1 MTWRRDELPKTAAT
15 LASRP
20 GHETVRV
27 LVADVLRY
35 GLHANLDELGQE
47 VQAPDIGGRLDT
59 LFGATV
65 FEYKSNLSRERGDVE
80 ARLPDYLADRERK
93 TGRRFLGVVTDG
105 RAWEAY
111 ELRDGKLA
119 LLGKP
124 LDLSPAQPDA
134 LLAWLEPA
142 LADRDD
148 LPPEPLAVQR
158 ALGRDSFAFGHARAV
173 LGELWDALRGHP
185 EVALKRQL
193 WDGLLRE
200 VYGQPVGND
209 ALFLQHTYLTIVAKT
224 IAARALGKETDS
236 ADAILSGALLEQD
249 GIYGAVE
256 GDFFD
261 WVLLDPRGA
270 ALVLQIA
277 RQAARFDLRDVQADV
292 LKALYESL
300 IDPDQRHDLGE
311 YYTPDWLATKV
322 VARAVERPL
331 DQRVLDPAC
340 GSGTFLFH
348 AVRHL
353 LAAAKEAGL
362 PDTEAVRRCAERVR
376 GLDVH
381 PVAVII
387 ARVTWLL
394 ALGPAITERQGAYT
408 CPSFLATPCS
418 GT

>member
-1 MTWRRDELPKTAAT
+1 MTWRRDDLPQTAAK

-35 GLHANLDELGQE
+35 GLRANLDELSQE
-47 VQAPDIGGRLDT
+47 VRAPDIGGRLDT

-65 FEYKSNLSRERGDVE
+65 FEYKTDLRRERGDVE

-93 TGRRFLGVVTDG
+93 TGRRFLGIATDG

-111 ELRDGKLA
+111 ELRDAKLA
-119 LLGKP
+119 ALGKP
-124 LDLSPAQPDA
+124 LNLDPARPAEALGAA

-148 LPPEPLAVQR
+148 LPPEPRAVQR
-158 ALGRDSFAFGHARAV
+158 ALGRDSFAFGHARAA
-173 LGELWDALRGHP
+173 LGALWDTLRSHP

-224 IAARALGKETDS
+224 IAARALQQDTDS
-236 ADAILSGALLEQD
+236 AEAILSGQLLEQE

-261 WVLLDPRGA
+261 WVLLDPAGA
-270 ALVLQIA
+270 ALVLQVA
-277 RQAARFDLRDVQADV
+277 RQAARFRLRDVQADV

-311 YYTPDWLATKV
+311 YYTPDWLAAKV
-322 VARAVERPL
+322 VRAAVTLLSMTVSSIPPAAPAPSRSTPSATSSPRRRRPGATGA
-331 DQRVLDPAC
+331 AC
-340 GSGTFLFH
+340 RGAT
-348 AVRHL
+348 R
-353 LAAAKEAGL
+353 
-362 PDTEAVRRCAERVR
+362 TRRRR
-376 GLDVH
+376 TG
-381 PVAVII
+381 
-387 ARVTWLL
+387 R
-394 ALGPAITERQGAYT
+394 
-408 CPSFLATPCS
+408 
-418 GT
+418 